1 MHLLARTPV
10 VRVARVTPR
19 GVHTTQHNARAA
31 VALSHVDSCRIPG
44 TNKLTWGQSRTL
56 LPVGHPGRVKP
67 DGSVE
72 RRGPPI
78 HRTNERMQELA
89 RECEALL
96 AQGDARAAADH
107 YREHGQQTCPF
118 HRLPYAWLAV
128 TDGMHAVTSPH
139 THTGC
144 VCRWQT
150 SWKRLC
156 WCARARPCPRMR
168 LEGDV
173 HALPLRRPLCSQ
185 VRSHFLVMTIAS
197 PVMCAGESGSA
208 EGVGSSDEAKS
219 GEAITE
225 RECLGVCVCGG
236 GLSLSHWEVETM
248 KVRRKLPNSWWV
260 GTLAD
265 H

>member
-89 RECEALL
+89 REYEALL

-173 HALPLRRPLCSQ
+173 HALLLRRP
-185 VRSHFLVMTIAS
+185 
-197 PVMCAGESGSA
+197 
-208 EGVGSSDEAKS
+208 
-219 GEAITE
+219 
-225 RECLGVCVCGG
+225 
-236 GLSLSHWEVETM
+236 
-248 KVRRKLPNSWWV
+248 
-260 GTLAD
+260 
-265 H
+265 